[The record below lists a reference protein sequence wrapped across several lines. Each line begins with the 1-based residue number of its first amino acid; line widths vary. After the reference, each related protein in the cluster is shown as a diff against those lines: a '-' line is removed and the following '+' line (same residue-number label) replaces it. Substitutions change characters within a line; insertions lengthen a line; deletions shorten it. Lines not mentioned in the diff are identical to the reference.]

1 MGLVP
6 SRTAC
11 VLARV
16 GMHRARLLAQLRAA
30 WYSRTVVQ
38 MLGRCSLQ
46 VWVAHSLAALAK
58 GVQSARSASAGST
71 QNCVHCWLAV
81 VLHGVAGCMVDCW
94 LT

>member
-1 MGLVP
+1 M
-6 SRTAC
+6 R
-11 VLARV
+11 
-16 GMHRARLLAQLRAA
+16 RARLLAQLHAA

-38 MLGRCSLQ
+38 MCGRCSLQ
-46 VWVAHSLAALAK
+46 VWAAHSLAALAK
-58 GVQSARSASAGST
+58 GVQSTSRTSTGSA